1 MESFAERLNDW
12 AARSMGMISTSGA
25 SDTWGDESSFAAA
38 VFVLC
43 RRVVQWKLTDRQEG
57 TKVLADL
64 GAENCAHPMELLQLV
79 LRKVLQ
85 EKTDLAEILYRQA
98 IPAGERRP
106 NGIFHRTH

>member
-1 MESFAERLNDW
+1 VFSPRLKGNGKLRFVIQKNWRDLMFPDWLLERLNDW

-57 TKVLADL
+57 TKVSCLHR
-64 GAENCAHPMELLQLV
+64 GAAVYES
-79 LRKVLQ
+79 
-85 EKTDLAEILYRQA
+85 
-98 IPAGERRP
+98 
-106 NGIFHRTH
+106 